1 MNVSSASSET
11 NSRPFEVT
19 FITNG
24 LTSHICYKCRKEK
37 VLWQNI
43 SGSQLPKREWVLD
56 CREVKSEEKMSF
68 TLFEKCK
75 WKKNDLR
82 SRSRNESEMKM
93 TENRDREVKVKW
105 KSFEIE
111 IEKWNFSR
119 IFENL
124 KRTDFDLSERVHME
138 VISFRYVIC

>member
-1 MNVSSASSET
+1 MGSSPSILEW
-11 NSRPFEVT
+11 
-19 FITNG
+19 
-24 LTSHICYKCRKEK
+24 L
-37 VLWQNI
+37 NI
-43 SGSQLPKREWVLD
+43 SWNLGKISLFFFSRKRVKFLSLSLFLRNESEMKMTGNWD
-56 CREVKSEEKMSF
+56 REVKSEEKMSF

-75 WKKNDLR
+75 WKKNDSR